1 MATVLVPTPLRRF
14 TGGQSKVS
22 ASAATIGELI
32 GALDAQYP
40 GVAEK
45 LLDGGG
51 EIKRFINV
59 FVNDDEV
66 RSLQG
71 LATPVGDNDRISIVP
86 AMAGG
91 EYKRMEIREW
101 RSEITETVANLQ
113 LPISD
118 LQLPRDT
125 NTCHLD

>member
-32 GALDAQYP
+32 GALEVQYP

-45 LLDGGG
+45 LLDGNG

-71 LATPVGDNDRISIVP
+71 LATPVGDSDRISIVP

-91 EYKRMEIREW
+91 RE
-101 RSEITETVANLQ
+101 
-113 LPISD
+113 
-118 LQLPRDT
+118 
-125 NTCHLD
+125 

>member
-1 MATVLVPTPLRRF
+1 MATVLVPSPLRRL
-14 TGGQSKVS
+14 TGGQSKVDV
-22 ASAATIGELI
+22 AAVDVGGLI
-32 GALDAQYP
+32 QALNSDYP

-45 LLDGGG
+45 LLDGSG

-71 LATPVGDNDRISIVP
+71 LATPVRDDDRVSIVP

-91 EYKRMEIREW
+91 
-101 RSEITETVANLQ
+101 
-113 LPISD
+113 
-118 LQLPRDT
+118 
-125 NTCHLD
+125 C